1 MLRPLTLLKWLLLIV
16 LTMLGTVLMLRF
28 LESWH
33 GPPLQRWHSFVP
45 TELSATEIDRSDWPA
60 YLAAERAAFEQV
72 RNEVTLQ
79 LDPSQREVANRYF
92 EGSAIYPGRFQ
103 QDWNRS
109 FVLQPAG
116 RPVGAVVLVH
126 GLTDAPYSMRHLAQR
141 YRDHGYV
148 AIGVRLPGH
157 GTVPGGLTRAHWE
170 DWLAATRLAVR
181 EARRQVGPTAPLHM
195 VGYSNGGALVMKYAL
210 DALENRHLASPDRVV
225 LLSPMIG
232 VTSSA
237 RFAGIWGW
245 PAILPGFAKAAWL
258 SIDPEF
264 NPFKYNSFPVNGG
277 RQSSLL
283 TRELQAQIER
293 LARDGQI
300 GRLAPVITFQSVV
313 DFTVSTPAIVSD
325 LYAHLPANGSELV
338 LFDINR
344 NAKFG
349 PILRPSADALLAR
362 LERIMPP
369 PPRAWRS
376 TIVANIDGASGA
388 VQERRVVAGATTEQ
402 IRPLGLS
409 FPSDVYSLS
418 HLSLPFPLSDG
429 LYGLQPDPADHF
441 GVQLGT
447 LATRGERGVL
457 MISLD
462 GLFRLT
468 SNPFY
473 DYLAARLDEV
483 IATPPPQAR

>member
-1 MLRPLTLLKWLLLIV
+1 MASRTLKLLKWLLVIV
-16 LTMLGTVLMLRF
+16 LTILATVLVLRF
-28 LESWH
+28 LESWQ
-33 GPPLQRWHSFVP
+33 GPPLQRWHTFVP
-45 TELSATEIDRSDWPA
+45 TEPSVAEMDRSDWTG
-60 YLAAERAAFEQV
+60 YLAAENAVFEQV
-72 RNEVTLQ
+72 RAEVTQ
-79 LDPSQREVANRYF
+79 KADPAQRGVPNRYY
-92 EGSAIYPGRFQ
+92 EGSPIHPGGFKH
-103 QDWNRS
+103 DWNRS
-109 FVLQPAG
+109 FVLQPDAK
-116 RPVGAVVLVH
+116 PVGVAVLVH
-126 GLTDAPYSMRHLAQR
+126 GLTDSPYSVRHLARR

-148 AIGVRLPGH
+148 AIGVRMPGH
-157 GTVPGGLTRAHWE
+157 GTVPGALTRAHWE
-170 DWLAATRLAVR
+170 DWMAATRLAVR
-181 EARRQVGPTAPLHM
+181 EARRLAGPAAPLHV

-210 DALENRHLASPDRVV
+210 DAVEDRNLARPDRVV

-237 RFAGIWGW
+237 RFAGVWGW

-258 SIDPEF
+258 GIDPEF

-283 TRELQAQIER
+283 TRELQRQIER

-313 DFTVSTPAIVSD
+313 DFTVSTPAIVTE

-349 PILRPSADALLAR
+349 PVLRPSADALLGR

-376 TIVANIDGASGA
+376 TIVANIDGTSSA
-388 VQERRVVAGATTEQ
+388 VQERTVAAGAAGEQ
-402 IRPLGLS
+402 VRPLGLS
-409 FPSDVYSLS
+409 FPSDIYSLS
-418 HLSLPFPLSDG
+418 HLALPFPLTDG
-429 LYGLQPDPADHF
+429 LYGLTPDPADDF
-441 GVQLGT
+441 GVQLGA
-447 LATRGERGVL
+447 LSTRGERGVL
-457 MISLD
+457 VISLD

-473 DYLAARLDEV
+473 DYVAARIDEG
-483 IATPPPQAR
+483 IAAPQR